1 MSAETEYSGDPYLVR
16 AAGVRELG
24 QDLLRFAHY
33 FLICLDVARQRR
45 LLLALGERTLKD
57 IGRSRVD
64 AFREAN
70 RGFWDIPEDLKPGA

>member
-1 MSAETEYSGDPYLVR
+1 MSAETNCSGNPYPVR
-16 AAGVRELG
+16 AGGVRALG
-24 QDLLRFAHY
+24 RDLARFVQY

-45 LLLALGERTLKD
+45 RLLALDESALKD

-70 RGFWDIPEDLKPGA
+70 RGFWDIPEDLKSRR